1 MAADITLSSAVRN
14 NLLSL
19 QNTADLLGRTQERL
33 ATGLKVNSAL
43 DDPTA
48 FFTAASLTSRAN
60 DLNRLLDS
68 VGNAVQTIQAADNG
82 IEAITKLVEN
92 AQATARQARQASIGS
107 TTATTLTGTVVIAAD
122 SAAVNAGTG
131 QSFAGTETLQSL
143 GFSNGETITITTDAG
158 TTTHTIADASTE
170 DVDDVITSLTANA
183 EAGVA
188 LNGGNVVAT
197 ASNNTTSITFGGT
210 GDVTQLGLTTTAAG
224 PTNAQVAGFTGTL
237 SVQVNSATAETIDL
251 STINTRAALETALG
265 GLTGVTASVNGSNFV
280 EITALAN
287 TDALTISG
295 GSEVGLTDGTT
306 NAPYSSERSSLET
319 SFNDLRTQI
328 DQLAA
333 DASFN
338 GINLLNGDSLSV
350 IFNEDGSS
358 SLSVTG
364 VTFNSTGLG
373 ISTATADSFQTNGAI
388 DAALSEL
395 DSAIATLRQQASTF
409 GSNLSVVEIRQDFT
423 ENLINT
429 LETGAGNLTLADANE
444 EGANLLALQTRQQ
457 LASVSLSLASQADQ
471 NVLRLF

>member
-1 MAADITLSSAVRN
+1 M
-14 NLLSL
+14 
-19 QNTADLLGRTQERL
+19 
-33 ATGLKVNSAL
+33 
-43 DDPTA
+43 
-48 FFTAASLTSRAN
+48 
-60 DLNRLLDS
+60 
-68 VGNAVQTIQAADNG
+68 
-82 IEAITKLVEN
+82 
-92 AQATARQARQASIGS
+92 
-107 TTATTLTGTVVIAAD
+107 
-122 SAAVNAGTG
+122 
-131 QSFAGTETLQSL
+131 
-143 GFSNGETITITTDAG
+143 
-158 TTTHTIADASTE
+158 
-170 DVDDVITSLTANA
+170 
-183 EAGVA
+183 
-188 LNGGNVVAT
+188 
-197 ASNNTTSITFGGT
+197 
-210 GDVTQLGLTTTAAG
+210 
-224 PTNAQVAGFTGTL
+224 
-237 SVQVNSATAETIDL
+237 QVNSATAETIDL

-338 GINLLNGDSLSV
+338 RINLLNGDSLSV